1 MQLIRYCI
9 YLVLGLSLGGCIQ
22 PYAPEVLTQPNNFLV
37 VDGFINTRGVTSI
50 RLMRT
55 RNLQDDSKI
64 PVESKAVLYIEQEG
78 GGRFPLT
85 ETAVAGTYTSA
96 PLQLATGRR
105 VRLYIKTQAQREY
118 ASDYVAAKATPA
130 IDAVTWRIG
139 PDGVQL
145 YANTH
150 DDTGE
155 TRYYRWEYEETW
167 KFTSAFQSML
177 QWTPTAI
184 TYRPENIF
192 NCWDDENSTSIK
204 LSNTLKLTKDVVAD
218 YPLTLLPATSP
229 KLRFRYSILV
239 KQYALTAAEYAY
251 WEALGKNTENIGS
264 LYDALPT
271 QLTGNVHALADAAE
285 PVLGFVG
292 AQSVT
297 QQRLYI
303 DRTELPTDWRFE
315 TGYDCELAELPPPL
329 APPVNPLVFFRD
341 GTFIPVEMINGKYMY
356 GTADCID
363 CRKRGTNVKP
373 AFWQD

>member
-1 MQLIRYCI
+1 M
-9 YLVLGLSLGGCIQ
+9 
-22 PYAPEVLTQPNNFLV
+22 PEVLLNPDSYLV
-37 VDGFINTRGVTSI
+37 VDGSINPRGITSI

-55 RNLQDDSKI
+55 RNLRDDTTI

-96 PLQLATGRR
+96 PLQLAPGAR
-105 VRLYIKTQAQREY
+105 VRLSLKTQAQRDY
-118 ASDYVAAKATPA
+118 VSDYIEVKITPE
-130 IDAVTWRIG
+130 IDAVHWRIG

-150 DDTGE
+150 DDTG
-155 TRYYRWEYEETW
+155 TSRYYRWEYQETW
-167 KFTSAFQSML
+167 KFTSAFHSHYK
-177 QWTPTAI
+177 WTPTGI
-184 TYRPENIF
+184 VYRTEDIF
-192 NCWDDENSTSIK
+192 NCWDDENSTNVK
-204 LSNTLKLTKDVVAD
+204 LSNTTKLTKDVVAD
-218 YPLTLLPATSP
+218 YPLQLLPSNSV

-303 DRTELPTDWRFE
+303 DRTELPADWHFD
-315 TGYDCELAELPPPL
+315 TGYNCELDVYPSPFAIRPN
-329 APPVNPLVFFRD
+329 AFVFFSD
-341 GTFIPVEMINGKYMY
+341 GTFIPVDELSPGVAYKY
-356 GTADCID
+356 GTVECID
-363 CRKRGTNVKP
+363 CRIRGTNVKP